1 MSVMLNEKDYCF
13 YSIAVEI
20 VSAETFY
27 ISQSKEYKKELLKNF
42 NEKFGNNVLCA

>member
-1 MSVMLNEKDYCF
+1 MSVMLNEKDYYF

-42 NEKFGNNVLCA
+42 NEKFGNNVLCT